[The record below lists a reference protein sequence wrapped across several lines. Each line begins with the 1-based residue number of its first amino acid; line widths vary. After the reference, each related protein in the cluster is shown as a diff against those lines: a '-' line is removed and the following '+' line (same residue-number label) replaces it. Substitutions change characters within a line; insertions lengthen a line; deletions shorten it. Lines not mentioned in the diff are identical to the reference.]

1 MKTLQQIK
9 KEIATLQDEI
19 LCQKIGN
26 DFYYTSPLYRKHILA
41 LQTLENEQKSALE
54 RSKSKKNAKK

>member
-9 KEIATLQDEI
+9 KEIASLQDEI
-19 LCQKIGN
+19 LCQEIGN

-41 LQTLENEQKSALE
+41 LQALENEQKSALE
-54 RSKSKKNAKK
+54 RLKSKKNAKK